1 MRRLLLLLPLSFAIL
16 AVGTEVGLRLF
27 RDPEY
32 RRPES
37 PAEGTLW
44 KNIVHRRSAIP
55 GLDYELKPLVHRTV
69 NGMDITTNALGM
81 RDREPIADRGPG
93 DARIVAV
100 GDSLTFGMRVAGDEA
115 WPKVLEAKL
124 AAARPPSIAPGTRR
138 IEVLN
143 LGVSGYSTLDEAIVV
158 REKAMPLA
166 PDLVIVGY
174 YLNDPETEPVQQL
187 HRHFHAPSWW
197 EHSALLR
204 FVASL
209 ARVRDL
215 ERLGCGDTF
224 WYLHQDPEK
233 WRSVVDGFAS
243 IAASAR
249 SGSARVLLVVLP
261 TLREVARWED
271 YPYRELH
278 ERAITAGKSA
288 GFDTLDVLPAWA
300 ASGRAPAELA
310 VDGEHP
316 NAEGQALIASA
327 IAEKIASTPSLLL
340 DHRFAGATS
349 GRSTR
354 AGR

>member
-1 MRRLLLLLPLSFAIL
+1 MRRALVLLPLSLAIL
-16 AVGTEVGLRLF
+16 ALGTEAGLRLF
-27 RDPEY
+27 HDPEY

-37 PAEGTLW
+37 SADGTLW
-44 KNIVHRRSAIP
+44 KNIVHRRSSIP

-81 RDREPIADRGPG
+81 RDWEPLPNRRAN

-115 WPKVLEAKL
+115 WPKVLEAML
-124 AAARPPSIAPGTRR
+124 AAAPPSAVLPGARR

-187 HRHFHAPSWW
+187 HRHFHAPVWW

-204 FVASL
+204 LLASFRR
-209 ARVRDL
+209 ARDV

-243 IAASAR
+243 IAACAR
-249 SGSARVLLVVLP
+249 NAGSRVLLVVLP
-261 TLREVARWED
+261 TLRDVERWED

-278 ERAITAGKSA
+278 ERAIAAGKAA
-288 GFDTLDVLPAWA
+288 GFETLDVLPAWA
-300 ASGRAPAELA
+300 ASGRVPAELA

-316 NAEGQALIASA
+316 NAAGQALIADA
-327 IAEKIASTPSLLL
+327 IARKITADPSLLGN
-340 DHRFAGATS
+340 HRFAAVTDP
-349 GRSTR
+349 RSNR